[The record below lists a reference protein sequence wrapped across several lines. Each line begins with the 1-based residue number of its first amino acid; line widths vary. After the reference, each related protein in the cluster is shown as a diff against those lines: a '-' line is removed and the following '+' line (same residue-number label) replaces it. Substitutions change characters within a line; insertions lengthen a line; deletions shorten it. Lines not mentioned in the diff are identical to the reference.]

1 MSYLILAAMF
11 LAFLV
16 YIVRPSPVLRRAGT
30 RILSSAV
37 SIALF
42 AIAAFVGIRGA
53 WGKALVLVLL
63 GAGLALS
70 ARVPARRQAH
80 TGDHGQMSIKE
91 ARDMLGLDATATPTE
106 VRLAHRRLMQRAHPD
121 KGGSAGLAA
130 QLNAARDRLLKP

>member
-1 MSYLILAAMF
+1 MSYLILGALF

-16 YIVRPSPVLRRAGT
+16 YIVRPSLVLRRAGT

-42 AIAAFVGIRGA
+42 ALAAFVGIRGA
-53 WGKALVLVLL
+53 WGKAIVLVML

-70 ARVPARRQAH
+70 ARVPSRHGAATR
-80 TGDHGQMSIKE
+80 DHGQMGLKE
-91 ARDMLGLDATATPTE
+91 ARDLLGLDADATPAA
-106 VRLAHRRLMQRAHPD
+106 VRQAHRRLMQRAHPD
-121 KGGSAGLAA
+121 KGGTAGLAA

>member
-1 MSYLILAAMF
+1 MSYLILGALF

-16 YIVRPSPVLRRAGT
+16 YVVRPSPVFRRAGT

-63 GAGLALS
+63 GVGLALS
-70 ARVPARRQAH
+70 ARLPARPQAR
-80 TGDHGQMSIKE
+80 TSDDGQMSIKE
-91 ARDMLGLDATATPTE
+91 ARDMLGLDVTATPAE
-106 VRLAHRRLMQRAHPD
+106 VRQAHRRLMQQAHPD
-121 KGGSAGLAA
+121 KGGTSGLAA
-130 QLNAARDRLLKP
+130 QLNTARDRLLKP

>member
-1 MSYLILAAMF
+1 MSYLVLGALF

-30 RILSSAV
+30 RILSGAV

-53 WGKALVLVLL
+53 WGKALVLILL
-63 GAGLALS
+63 GVGLALS
-70 ARVPARRQAH
+70 SRTPGRVQSRATDQGR
-80 TGDHGQMSIKE
+80 MSLKE
-91 ARDMLGLDATATPTE
+91 AKDMLGLGAEATPAE
-106 VRLAHRRLMQRAHPD
+106 IRQAHRRLMQHAHPD
-121 KGGSAGLAA
+121 KGGTTGLAA

>member
-1 MSYLILAAMF
+1 MSYLILAALF
-11 LAFLV
+11 LAILV

-42 AIAAFVGIRGA
+42 AIAAFVGLRGA
-53 WGKALVLVLL
+53 WGKAIVLVVL

-70 ARVPARRQAH
+70 ARTPPRNQQALRQ
-80 TGDHGQMSIKE
+80 DHRMSLKE
-91 ARDMLGLDATATPTE
+91 AQDLLGLGIEPTE
-106 VRLAHRRLMQRAHPD
+106 DEVRQAHRRLMQTAHPD
-121 KGGSAGLAA
+121 KGGTVGMAA

>member
-1 MSYLILAAMF
+1 MNYLILAALF

-16 YIVRPSPVLRRAGT
+16 YIVRPSPALRRAGT
-30 RILSSAV
+30 RIVSSAV

-53 WGKALVLVLL
+53 WGKALVLVIL

-70 ARVPARRQAH
+70 ARVPTRAQAGPAD
-80 TGDHGQMSIKE
+80 TGAMGLKE
-91 ARDMLGLDATATPTE
+91 ARDMLGLDDGATPAE
-106 VRLAHRRLMQRAHPD
+106 IRLAHRRLMQRAHPD

-130 QLNAARDRLLKP
+130 QLNAARDRLLQP

>member
-1 MSYLILAAMF
+1 MSYLVLGALF

-16 YIVRPSPVLRRAGT
+16 YVVRPSSVLRRAGT
-30 RILSSAV
+30 RILSSTV

-53 WGKALVLVLL
+53 WGKALVLILL

-70 ARVPARRQAH
+70 ARLPARQEPRTIDQ
-80 TGDHGQMSIKE
+80 GRMSLKE
-91 ARDMLGLDATATPTE
+91 ARDMLGLGVDATPADI
-106 VRLAHRRLMQRAHPD
+106 RHAHRRLMQQAHPD
-121 KGGSAGLAA
+121 KGGTTGLAA

>member
-1 MSYLILAAMF
+1 MSYLILGALF

-53 WGKALVLVLL
+53 WGKALVLVML

-70 ARVPARRQAH
+70 ARIPSRAQAG
-80 TGDHGQMSIKE
+80 TTDSGGMSLKA
-91 ARDMLGLDATATPTE
+91 ARDTLGLDETATPTQ
-106 VRLAHRRLMQRAHPD
+106 VRQAHRRLMQHAHPD
-121 KGGSAGLAA
+121 KGGTAGLAA